1 MESWH
6 QNYLPFDSIGL
17 SALAAGG
24 PIILFF
30 VCLALFRVKGHI
42 AAALTLALS
51 LVIAVAI

>member
-1 MESWH
+1 MQAWH

-30 VCLALFRVKGHI
+30 VEQSAWRQGSNVH
-42 AAALTLALS
+42 TRQQEWS
-51 LVIAVAI
+51 L